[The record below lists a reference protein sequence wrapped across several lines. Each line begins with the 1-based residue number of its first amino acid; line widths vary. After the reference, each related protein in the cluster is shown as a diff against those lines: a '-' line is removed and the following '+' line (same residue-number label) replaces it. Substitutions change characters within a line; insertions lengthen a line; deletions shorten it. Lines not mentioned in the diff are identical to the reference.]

1 MRMTYDP
8 NINRDRPDLA
18 TPPARAPRGGS
29 WTWAAIGAVIL
40 LGIAVWAM
48 MGGGPATDPATTSS
62 TPPAATDTAPAQ
74 PAAPATPPATGC
86 GSGNAW
92 RGYDKAV

>member
-1 MRMTYDP
+1 MTYDP
-8 NINRDRPDLA
+8 NLNRDRPDLA

-40 LGIAVWAM
+40 VGIAVWAM
-48 MGGGPATDPATTSS
+48 MGGPATDPTTTSS

-74 PAAPATPPATGC
+74 PAAPATPPATDAAPATPG
-86 GSGNAW
+86 A
-92 RGYDKAV
+92 DTTKP